1 MRRTTLIILLAMICA
16 ACGPAAS
23 PNRTPDATPD
33 VPSGDAA
40 AGDTL
45 FHQKIG
51 GLPEC
56 STCHS
61 LDGTRGTGPT
71 LQGYGEIAGSRRG
84 GEDAV
89 TYTMNSIVNPGQY
102 VVPGF
107 SNLMPA
113 AYGQLLSRDQL
124 ADLIAYVLDQ

>member
-1 MRRTTLIILLAMICA
+1 MRQTTLFMLLVLICA
-16 ACGPAAS
+16 ACGPTGSTSETVELPA
-23 PNRTPDATPD
+23 
-33 VPSGDAA
+33 GDAA
-40 AGDTL
+40 AGNTL

-56 STCHS
+56 SSCHS

-71 LQGYGEIAGSRRG
+71 LQGFGDVAGTRR
-84 GEDAV
+84 GEDAT
-89 TYTMNSIVNPGQY
+89 TYTLNSIINPGQY

-113 AYGQLLSRDQL
+113 AYGQQLSRQQL
-124 ADLIAYVLDQ
+124 ADLIEYVLSQ

>member
-1 MRRTTLIILLAMICA
+1 MRQTIIIIILALICA
-16 ACGPAAS
+16 ACGPTGSAS
-23 PNRTPDATPD
+23 EPADLPT
-33 VPSGDAA
+33 GDPT

-56 STCHS
+56 SSCHS
-61 LDGTRGTGPT
+61 LDGTRGTGPS
-71 LQGYGEIAGSRRG
+71 LQGFGEIAGTRRG

-89 TYTMNSIVNPGQY
+89 IYAMNSIVSPGQY

-107 SNLMPA
+107 SNLMPS
-113 AYGQLLSRDQL
+113 AYGQQLSRQQL
-124 ADLIAYVLDQ
+124 ADLIAYVLSQ

>member
-1 MRRTTLIILLAMICA
+1 MRLATIFTLLLALLCA
-16 ACGPAAS
+16 ACGPTGSAS
-23 PNRTPDATPD
+23 EAIDLPT
-33 VPSGDAA
+33 GDAA

-61 LDGTRGTGPT
+61 LDGSRGTGPS
-71 LQGYGEIAGSRRG
+71 LQGFGEIAGTRRG
-84 GEDAV
+84 GEDAF
-89 TYTMNSIVNPGQY
+89 TYTMNSIVSPGQY

-107 SNLMPA
+107 SNLMPS
-113 AYGQLLSRDQL
+113 AYGQQLSREQL
-124 ADLIAYVLDQ
+124 ADLIAYVLSQ

>member
-1 MRRTTLIILLAMICA
+1 MRHTILIVLLAFICA
-16 ACGPAAS
+16 ACGPSGQPPAMVEL
-23 PNRTPDATPD
+23 PT
-33 VPSGDAA
+33 GDAA

-71 LQGYGEIAGSRRG
+71 LQGFSTVAGIRRS
-84 GEDAV
+84 GEDAT
-89 TYTMNSIVNPGQY
+89 TYTMNSIISPGQY

-107 SNLMPA
+107 SNLMPS
-113 AYGQLLSRDQL
+113 AYGQQLSREQL
-124 ADLIAYVLDQ
+124 ADLIAYVLSQ

>member
-1 MRRTTLIILLAMICA
+1 MRYTTIIILLALICA
-16 ACGPAAS
+16 ACGPTGSANES
-23 PNRTPDATPD
+23 TDLPT
-33 VPSGDAA
+33 GDPA

-61 LDGTRGTGPT
+61 LDGTRGTGPS
-71 LQGYGEIAGSRRG
+71 LQGFGEIAASRRS

-89 TYTMNSIVNPGQY
+89 TYTMNSIVSPGQY
-102 VVPGF
+102 VIPGF
-107 SNLMPA
+107 SNLMPS
-113 AYGQLLSRDQL
+113 AYGQQLSRQQL
-124 ADLIAYVLDQ
+124 ADLIAYVLSQ

>member
-1 MRRTTLIILLAMICA
+1 MRQIILIILLALICS
-16 ACGPAAS
+16 ACGPSGSANETVDLPA
-23 PNRTPDATPD
+23 
-33 VPSGDAA
+33 GDAA

-71 LQGYGEIAGSRRG
+71 LQGFGEVAATRRS
-84 GEDAV
+84 GEDAI
-89 TYTMNSIVNPGQY
+89 TYTMNSILSPGQY

-113 AYGQLLSRDQL
+113 AYGQQLSRQQL
-124 ADLIAYVLDQ
+124 ADLIAYVLSQ

>member
-1 MRRTTLIILLAMICA
+1 MRQTTLIILLALLCA
-16 ACGPAAS
+16 ACGPTGSAS
-23 PNRTPDATPD
+23 EPIELPA
-33 VPSGDAA
+33 GDAA
-40 AGDTL
+40 AGDVL

-51 GLPEC
+51 SLPEC

-71 LQGYGEIAGSRRG
+71 LQGFGDVAGTRRS
-84 GEDAV
+84 GEDAT
-89 TYTMNSIVNPGQY
+89 TYAMNSILSPGQY

-113 AYGQLLSRDQL
+113 VYGQELTRQQL
-124 ADLIAYVLDQ
+124 ADLIEYVLSQ